1 MLSMRWA
8 IALFFKKKDPSRCT
22 FKKKKSLRMAKKLI
36 QSQSDAMCLRSL
48 SDWKLRR
55 S

>member
-1 MLSMRWA
+1 MRWA
-8 IALFFKKKDPSRCT
+8 IALVLKKKT
-22 FKKKKSLRMAKKLI
+22 LAVALFLKKKSLRMAKKLI